1 MKESPNLPPRLPLRF
16 FRSFCDPQIRDCIEG
31 DLIELHNDRVKKI
44 GSRKANL
51 RFLQDVLLLFRPG
64 IIRPLGLSP
73 NLNQSAMYR
82 NYFKIGFRNILKYK
96 TFSFINIFGLA
107 LAMSVSMLILM
118 MLAEQNRYD
127 QFHEKKDRIY
137 RILSDYEG
145 SKNQYA
151 TSPPPLAAELAEY
164 PAVETTTQLVPAVG
178 GDVTFEEKSKGI
190 DGHFADQGFFN
201 VFSFELEA

>member
-1 MKESPNLPPRLPLRF
+1 
-16 FRSFCDPQIRDCIEG
+16 
-31 DLIELHNDRVKKI
+31 
-44 GSRKANL
+44 
-51 RFLQDVLLLFRPG
+51 
-64 IIRPLGLSP
+64 
-73 NLNQSAMYR
+73 
-82 NYFKIGFRNILKYK
+82 
-96 TFSFINIFGLA
+96 
-107 LAMSVSMLILM
+107 
-118 MLAEQNRYD
+118 

-137 RILSDYEG
+137 RILSDYER

-201 VFSFELEA
+201 VFSFELEAGNRTTALKEPYSMVVSQDLAEFLFRDENPVGKTVQFIDRKMKQPHGEDSTRTLSLEWGNFTITGVI